1 MLTTTLSY
9 GYDERAILLQASNGD
24 LEAYNQLVKRY
35 ENLAYR
41 HAYVLLGDPDLA
53 GDATQESF
61 IKAFQ
66 SINTF
71 RGGSFRAWLLRIVTN
86 SAYDLFRRFRRHP
99 TRTLFPEG
107 EDGEEIESPSWIAD
121 PAASVQATVEQNEL
135 TRDIYRTLAEL
146 PAVYRTVLTLVDV
159 HELDYR
165 EAAQALNVPVGTVKS
180 RLARA
185 RLQMKQR
192 LEGRLKY
199 EGQLGGTQTG
209 LAA

>member
-9 GYDERAILLQASNGD
+9 GYDEQSILLQASTGD
-24 LEAYNQLVKRY
+24 LEAYNQLVKRH

-41 HAYVLLGDPDLA
+41 HAYALLGDPDLA
-53 GDATQESF
+53 ADATQESF

-66 SINTF
+66 AINTF

-99 TRTLFPEG
+99 TRTLFPEA

-121 PAASVQATVEQNEL
+121 PAASVQAIVEQNEF

-199 EGQLGGTQTG
+199 EGQPGGRRTG

>member
-9 GYDERAILLQASNGD
+9 GYDEQAILLQASTGD

-35 ENLAYR
+35 EDLAYR
-41 HAYVLLGDPDLA
+41 HAYTLVGDPDLA
-53 GDATQESF
+53 ADATQESF

-66 SINTF
+66 AINTF

-86 SAYDLFRRFRRHP
+86 SAYDLFRRFRRQP

-107 EDGEEIESPSWIAD
+107 EDGEEMESPSWIAD
-121 PAASVQATVEQNEL
+121 PAASVQAIVEQNEF

-159 HELDYR
+159 HELEYQ
-165 EAAQALNVPVGTVKS
+165 EAARALNVPVGTVKS

-199 EGQLGGTQTG
+199 EGQPGGTQAG

>member
-9 GYDERAILLQASNGD
+9 GYDEQAILLQASTGD

-35 ENLAYR
+35 EDLAYR
-41 HAYVLLGDPDLA
+41 HAYTLVGDPDLA
-53 GDATQESF
+53 ADATQESF

-66 SINTF
+66 AINTF

-86 SAYDLFRRFRRHP
+86 SAYDLFRRFRRQP

-107 EDGEEIESPSWIAD
+107 EDGEEMESPSWIAD
-121 PAASVQATVEQNEL
+121 PAASVQAIVEQNEF

-159 HELDYR
+159 HELEYQ
-165 EAAQALNVPVGTVKS
+165 EAARALNVPVGTVKS

-199 EGQLGGTQTG
+199 EDQPGGTQAG

>member
-1 MLTTTLSY
+1 MLTTTLSHWE
-9 GYDERAILLQASNGD
+9 DEQTILLHASAGD
-24 LEAYNQLVKRY
+24 LEAYNQLVSRY

-41 HAYVLLGDPDLA
+41 HAYALLGNPDLA
-53 GDATQESF
+53 ADATQESF

-66 SINTF
+66 AINTF
-71 RGGSFRAWLLRIVTN
+71 RGGSFRGWLLRIVTN

-99 TRTLFPEG
+99 TQTLFPEG

-121 PAASVQATVEQNEL
+121 PAASVQATVEQNEF

-146 PAVYRTVLTLVDV
+146 PDIYRIVLTLVDV
-159 HELDYR
+159 HELDYQ

-185 RLQMKQR
+185 RLRMKQR
-192 LEGRLKY
+192 LEGRIQY
-199 EGQLGGTQTG
+199 EGQFDGTQAG
-209 LAA
+209 LVA